1 MRIQIELGSLSFDN
15 QSVYQSSQA
24 RVPVSQ
30 QVDDLLSNI
39 SKFSE
44 ARWLDFQPFVMD
56 I

>member
-24 RVPVSQ
+24 RVPV
-30 QVDDLLSNI
+30 DDLLSNI